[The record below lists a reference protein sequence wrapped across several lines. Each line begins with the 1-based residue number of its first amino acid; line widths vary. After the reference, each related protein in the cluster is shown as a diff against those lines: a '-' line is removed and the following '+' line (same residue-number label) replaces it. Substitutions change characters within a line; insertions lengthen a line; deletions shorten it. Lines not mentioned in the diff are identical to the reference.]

1 MLKLGKVLG
10 DPNERELK
18 RLRPIVDEVNDL
30 EPEFEALSD
39 EGLLDKTE
47 EFRDRVEDGESLEDV
62 LPEAFALVREGAK
75 RTLGQRHYDVQI
87 MGGCI
92 LHQGKVAEMR
102 TGEGK
107 TLVATLPVYLNALEG
122 KGVHVVTVNDYLARR
137 DAQWMGQ
144 IYQKIG
150 LTIACLQHDNALR
163 LTEGGE
169 LEPVSRQDAY
179 AADITYGTNSE
190 FGFDYLRDNMVHDLK
205 QLVQRPLNYCI
216 IDEVDN
222 ILIDEART
230 PLIIS
235 GQSNDSAKE
244 YKKFADLAPALRV
257 DEDYTIDEKLRSA
270 SLTASGI
277 EKLERRLGVTNL
289 YDPSNYIL
297 THYADNALKAHAL
310 YRKDREYVV
319 RDGEVVIVDEFTGRL
334 MPGRRYSDGLHQAI
348 EAKERLKVRAESIT
362 MATITLQNYFRMY
375 KKLAGMTGTAAT
387 ESEELYKI
395 YELDVLVVPTHMPM
409 VRADEKDVIYTT
421 EEAKFKAIVDEI
433 EEHHDA
439 GRPVLVGTVS
449 IEKSELL
456 SGHLRKR
463 GIAHEVLNAKHH
475 EREAAI
481 VAQAGRV
488 GAVTVATNMAGRGTD
503 IVLGGAQADRETGE
517 WQVEHDEV
525 VDLGGLMI
533 IGTER
538 HEARRIDNQLRG
550 RAGRQGDPGET
561 RFYLSLEDEL
571 MRRAGGDTAKKF
583 MDWAGLPEETPI
595 ESGMVSKVI
604 ENAQTKVEG
613 HNFDIRKHLLQYDEV
628 VNEHRKVIYDERRKI
643 LRGADVKANII
654 GSEKGDEEKEER
666 LVQRELD
673 VLIDTHL
680 MGQDLESWDVEALL
694 TGLRGMF
701 PLPRDLTA
709 EALGRLSKDE
719 ARDAV
724 KTYARNLYEQR
735 EAEVGAETMRALERL
750 VMLRSLDVHWIEH
763 LTAMEKLRQ
772 GIGLRGVAQLDPL
785 VAYKREAIVMFG
797 ELMDRIRQ
805 DVARMIFQVGVRP
818 AANGASAGGTAR
830 PVAVEQAPEQRQM
843 AAAAGRRTKAA
854 GRSNKIGRND
864 PCHCGSGKKYK
875 KCCGAAA

>member
-47 EFRDRVEDGESLEDV
+47 EFRDRIEDGESLEDV

-144 IYQKIG
+144 IYQKLG

-163 LTEGGE
+163 LMETGE
-169 LEPVSRQDAY
+169 LEAVSRQDAY

-235 GQSNDSAKE
+235 GQSNDSAKA
-244 YKKFADLAPALRV
+244 YQQFAHLAPSLRL

-362 MATITLQNYFRMY
+362 MATVTLQNYFRMY
-375 KKLAGMTGTAAT
+375 EKLAGMTGTAAT

-409 VRADEKDVIYTT
+409 VRDDEKDVIYTT
-421 EEAKFKAIVDEI
+421 EEAKFKAIADEI
-433 EEHHDA
+433 EEHNDA

-456 SGHLRKR
+456 SGHLKKR

-503 IVLGGAQADRETGE
+503 IVLGGAQVDREAGE
-517 WQVEHDEV
+517 WQTEHDEV

-533 IGTER
+533 VGTER

-613 HNFDIRKHLLQYDEV
+613 HNFDIRKHLLQYDDV
-628 VNEHRKVIYDERRKI
+628 VNKHREVIYGERRKI
-643 LRGADVKANII
+643 LEGADVKANILDLV
-654 GSEKGDEEKEER
+654 EK
-666 LVQRELD
+666 ELD
-673 VLIDTHL
+673 VLVGTHL
-680 MGQDLESWDVEALL
+680 VGEDLESWDVEALL

-701 PLPRDLTA
+701 PVPRDLTE
-709 EALGRLSKDE
+709 EALARLSKQE
-719 ARDAV
+719 ARSAV
-724 KTYARNLYEQR
+724 QTYARNLYEQR
-735 EAEVGAETMRALERL
+735 EGEVGAETMRALERL
-750 VMLRSLDVHWIEH
+750 VMLRSFDVHWIEH
-763 LTAMEKLRQ
+763 LTAMENLRQ
-772 GIGLRGVAQLDPL
+772 GIGLQGVAQLDPL
-785 VAYKREAIVMFG
+785 VAYKRQGHVMFD

-818 AANGASAGGTAR
+818 AANGASAGGAAR

>member
-1 MLKLGKVLG
+1 MLKLAKVLG
-10 DPNERELK
+10 DPNEREIK
-18 RLRPIVDEVNDL
+18 KLRPIAETVNGL

-39 EGLLDKTE
+39 EGLLEKTA
-47 EFRDRVEDGESLEDV
+47 EFRGRIADGEDLDDL
-62 LPEAFALVREGAK
+62 LPEAFALVREAAK

-87 MGGCI
+87 VGGCI
-92 LHQGKVAEMR
+92 LHRGKVAEMR

-107 TLVATLPVYLNALEG
+107 TLVSTLPVYLNALEG

-144 IYQKIG
+144 IYRKLG
-150 LTIACLQHDNALR
+150 LTIACLQHDNALM
-163 LTEGGE
+163 LKDGGE
-169 LEPVSRQDAY
+169 LETVGRQDAY

-190 FGFDYLRDNMVHDLK
+190 FGFDYLRDNMVHDLSHV
-205 QLVQRPLNYCI
+205 VQRPRNYCI

-235 GQSNDSAKE
+235 GQSNDSAKA
-244 YKKFADLAPALRV
+244 YQQFAHIAPSLRLE
-257 DEDYTIDEKLRSA
+257 DDYTIDEKMRSA
-270 SLTASGI
+270 TLTASGI
-277 EKLERRLGVTNL
+277 EKLERRLGVANL

-310 YRKDREYVV
+310 YRRDREYVV
-319 RDGEVVIVDEFTGRL
+319 RDREVVIVDEFTGRL

-348 EAKERLKVRAESIT
+348 EAKERLKVRAESVT
-362 MATITLQNYFRMY
+362 LATVTLQNYFRMY

-387 ESEELYKI
+387 EAEELYKI

-421 EEAKFKAIVDEI
+421 EEAKFKAITDEI
-433 EEHHDA
+433 EEHNDA

-456 SGHLRKR
+456 SAQLKKR
-463 GIAHEVLNAKHH
+463 GIPHEVLNAKHH

-503 IVLGGAQADRETGE
+503 IVLGGAQDDRDADE
-517 WQVEHDEV
+517 WRAQHDKV
-525 VDLGGLMI
+525 VGLGGLMI
-533 IGTER
+533 VGTER

-561 RFYLSLEDEL
+561 RFYLSLRDEL

-583 MDWAGLPEETPI
+583 MDWAGLPEDTPI
-595 ESGMVSKVI
+595 QSGIVSKVI

-613 HNFDIRKHLLQYDEV
+613 HNFDIRKHLLQYDDV
-628 VNEHRKVIYDERRKI
+628 VNKHREVIYGERRKI
-643 LRGADVKANII
+643 LEGADVKANILDLV
-654 GSEKGDEEKEER
+654 EKD
-666 LVQRELD
+666 LD
-673 VLIDTHL
+673 VLVDTHL
-680 MGQDLESWDVEALL
+680 VGEDLESWNVEALL
-694 TGLRGMF
+694 TGLRGIF
-701 PLPRDLTA
+701 PLPRDMT
-709 EALGRLSKDE
+709 EESISRLSKQE
-719 ARDAV
+719 ARSAV
-724 KTYARNLYEQR
+724 QTYARKLYEQR
-735 EAEVGAETMRALERL
+735 EEEVGAETMRALERL
-750 VMLRSLDVHWIEH
+750 VMLRTFDVHWIEH
-763 LTAMEKLRQ
+763 LTAMENLRQ
-772 GIGLRGVAQLDPL
+772 GIGLQGVAQLDPL
-785 VAYKREAIVMFG
+785 VAYKRQGHGMFD

-818 AANGASAGGTAR
+818 ASNGASAGAAAR
-830 PVAVEQAPEQRQM
+830 PAAVEQAPEQRQM
-843 AAAAGRRTKAA
+843 AAAVGRRGKPAS
-854 GRSNKIGRND
+854 GGKIGRNQ
-864 PCHCGSGKKYK
+864 PCHCGSGKKFK
-875 KCCGAAA
+875 KCHGAAV

>member
-18 RLRPIVDEVNDL
+18 RLRPVVDEVNDL
-30 EPEFEALSD
+30 ESEFEALSD
-39 EGLLDKTE
+39 EGLLNKTE
-47 EFRDRVEDGESLEDV
+47 EFRDRIEDGESLEDV

-144 IYQKIG
+144 IYQKLG

-169 LEPVSRQDAY
+169 LEAVGRQDAY
-179 AADITYGTNSE
+179 GADITYGTNSE

-235 GQSNDSAKE
+235 GQSNDSAKA
-244 YKKFADLAPALRV
+244 YQQFAHLAPSLRL

-362 MATITLQNYFRMY
+362 MATVTLQNYFRMY
-375 KKLAGMTGTAAT
+375 EKLAGMTGTAAT

-409 VRADEKDVIYTT
+409 VRDDEKDVIYTT
-421 EEAKFKAIVDEI
+421 EEAKFKAIADEI
-433 EEHHDA
+433 EEHNDA

-517 WQVEHDEV
+517 WQAEHDKV

-533 IGTER
+533 VGTER

-613 HNFDIRKHLLQYDEV
+613 HNFDIRKHLLQYDDV
-628 VNEHRKVIYDERRKI
+628 VNKHREVIYGERRKI
-643 LRGADVKANII
+643 LEGADVKANILDLV
-654 GSEKGDEEKEER
+654 EK
-666 LVQRELD
+666 ELD
-673 VLIDTHL
+673 VLVATHL
-680 MGQDLESWDVEALL
+680 VGEDLESWDVEALL

-701 PLPRDLTA
+701 PVPRDLTE
-709 EALGRLSKDE
+709 EALARLSKQE
-719 ARDAV
+719 ARSAV
-724 KTYARNLYEQR
+724 QTYARNLYEQR
-735 EAEVGAETMRALERL
+735 EGEVGAETMRALERL
-750 VMLRSLDVHWIEH
+750 VMLRSFDVHWIEH
-763 LTAMEKLRQ
+763 LTAMENLRQ
-772 GIGLRGVAQLDPL
+772 GIGLQGVAQLDPL
-785 VAYKREAIVMFG
+785 VAYKRQGHVMFD

-818 AANGASAGGTAR
+818 AANGASAGAAAR

-864 PCHCGSGKKYK
+864 PCHCGSGKKFK
-875 KCCGAAA
+875 KCHGAAA

>member
-18 RLRPIVDEVNDL
+18 KLRPIVDEVYDL
-30 EPEFEALSD
+30 EPEFEAVSG

-47 EFRDRVEDGESLEDV
+47 EFRDRIADGESLEDV

-144 IYQKIG
+144 IYQKLG
-150 LTIACLQHDNALR
+150 LTIACLQHDNSLR
-163 LTEGGE
+163 LKDDGE
-169 LEPVSRQDAY
+169 LEAVNRQDAY
-179 AADITYGTNSE
+179 GADITYGTNSE

-235 GQSNDSAKE
+235 GQSNDSAKS
-244 YKKFADLAPALRV
+244 YQQFAHLAPSLRL

-362 MATITLQNYFRMY
+362 MATVTLQNYFRMY
-375 KKLAGMTGTAAT
+375 EKLAGMTGTAAT

-409 VRADEKDVIYTT
+409 VRDDEKDVIYTT
-421 EEAKFKAIVDEI
+421 EEAKFKAIADEI
-433 EEHHDA
+433 EEHNDA

-463 GIAHEVLNAKHH
+463 GITHEVLNAKHH

-503 IVLGGAQADRETGE
+503 IVLGGAQADREAGE
-517 WQVEHDEV
+517 WQAEHDTV

-533 IGTER
+533 VGTER

-613 HNFDIRKHLLQYDEV
+613 HNFDIRKHLLQYDDV
-628 VNEHRKVIYDERRKI
+628 VNKHREVIYGERRKI
-643 LRGADVKANII
+643 LEGADVKANILDLV
-654 GSEKGDEEKEER
+654 EK
-666 LVQRELD
+666 ELD
-673 VLIDTHL
+673 VLVDTHL
-680 MGQDLESWDVEALL
+680 VGEDLESWDVEALL
-694 TGLRGMF
+694 NGLRSMF
-701 PLPRDLTA
+701 PVPRDLTE
-709 EALGRLSKDE
+709 EAISRLSKQE
-719 ARDAV
+719 ARSAIQD
-724 KTYARNLYEQR
+724 YARKLLEQR

-750 VMLRSLDVHWIEH
+750 VMLRGFDVHWIEH
-763 LTAMEKLRQ
+763 LTAMENLRQ
-772 GIGLRGVAQLDPL
+772 GIGLQGVAQLDPL
-785 VAYKREAIVMFG
+785 VAYKRQGHAMFD

-818 AANGASAGGTAR
+818 AANGASAGAVAR
-830 PVAVEQAPEQRQM
+830 PAAIEQAPEQRQM
-843 AAAAGRRTKAA
+843 AAAAGRQAKGA

>member
-18 RLRPIVDEVNDL
+18 KLRPIVDEVNDL
-30 EPEFEALSD
+30 EPEFEALND

-47 EFRDRVEDGESLEDV
+47 EFRDRIADGESLEDV

-92 LHQGKVAEMR
+92 LHRGKVAEMR

-107 TLVATLPVYLNALEG
+107 TLVSTLPVYLNSLEG

-144 IYQKIG
+144 IYQKLG
-150 LTIACLQHDNALR
+150 LTIACLQHDNSLR
-163 LTEGGE
+163 LTDDGE

-179 AADITYGTNSE
+179 AADVTYGTNSE
-190 FGFDYLRDNMVHDLK
+190 FGFDYLRDNMAPDLK

-235 GQSNDSAKE
+235 GQKNDSAKD
-244 YKKFADLAPALRV
+244 YQRFARLAPSLRPE
-257 DEDYTIDEKLRSA
+257 EDYTIDEKLRSA
-270 SLTASGI
+270 TLTASGI

-348 EAKERLKVRAESIT
+348 EAKEGLKVRAESIT

-375 KKLAGMTGTAAT
+375 EKLAGMTGTAAT

-421 EEAKFKAIVDEI
+421 EDAKFKAIVDEI
-433 EEHHDA
+433 EEHNDA

-456 SGHLRKR
+456 SGRLRKR

-503 IVLGGAQADRETGE
+503 IVLGGAQTDREPDE
-517 WQVEHDEV
+517 WQAEHDKV

-533 IGTER
+533 VGTER

-613 HNFDIRKHLLQYDEV
+613 HNFDIRKHLLQYDDVVNKHREV
-628 VNEHRKVIYDERRKI
+628 VYGERRKI
-643 LRGADVKANII
+643 LEGADVKANIL
-654 GSEKGDEEKEER
+654 GLEKEGKEKGLVEE
-666 LVQRELD
+666 ELD
-673 VLIDTHL
+673 VLVDTHL
-680 MGQDLESWDVEALL
+680 VGEDLESWDVEALL

-701 PLPRDLTA
+701 PVPRDLTE
-709 EALGRLSKDE
+709 EALARLSKQE
-719 ARDAV
+719 ARSAV
-724 KTYARNLYEQR
+724 QTYARKLYEQR
-735 EAEVGAETMRALERL
+735 EGEVGAEMMRALERL
-750 VMLRSLDVHWIEH
+750 VMLRSFDVHWIEH
-763 LTAMEKLRQ
+763 LTAMENLRQ
-772 GIGLRGVAQLDPL
+772 GIGLQGVAQLDPL
-785 VAYKREAIVMFG
+785 VAYKRQGHVMFD

-818 AANGASAGGTAR
+818 AANGASAGAAAR
-830 PVAVEQAPEQRQM
+830 PAAVEQAPEQRQM
-843 AAAAGRRTKAA
+843 AAAAGRREKA
-854 GRSNKIGRND
+854 GRSNKIGRNQ
-864 PCHCGSGKKYK
+864 PCHCGSGKKFK
-875 KCCGAAA
+875 KCHGAAA

>member
-39 EGLLDKTE
+39 EGLLDKTD
-47 EFRDRVEDGESLEDV
+47 EFRDRIEDGESLEDV

-144 IYQKIG
+144 IYQKLG

-163 LTEGGE
+163 LTDSGE
-169 LEPVSRQDAY
+169 LEAVNRQDAY

-235 GQSNDSAKE
+235 GQSNDSAKA
-244 YKKFADLAPALRV
+244 YQQFAHLAPSLRL

-362 MATITLQNYFRMY
+362 MATVTLQNYFRMY
-375 KKLAGMTGTAAT
+375 EKLAGMTGTAAT

-409 VRADEKDVIYTT
+409 VRDDERDVIYTT
-421 EEAKFKAIVDEI
+421 EEAKFKAIADEI
-433 EEHHDA
+433 EEHNDA

-456 SGHLRKR
+456 SGHLKKR

-517 WQVEHDEV
+517 WQTEHDKV

-533 IGTER
+533 VGTER

-613 HNFDIRKHLLQYDEV
+613 HNFDIRKHLLQYDDV
-628 VNEHRKVIYDERRKI
+628 VNKHREVIYGERRKI
-643 LRGADVKANII
+643 LEGADVKANILDLV
-654 GSEKGDEEKEER
+654 EK
-666 LVQRELD
+666 ELD
-673 VLIDTHL
+673 VLVGTHL
-680 MGQDLESWDVEALL
+680 VGEDLESWDVEALL

-701 PLPRDLTA
+701 PVPRDLTE
-709 EALGRLSKDE
+709 EALARLSKQE
-719 ARDAV
+719 ARSAV
-724 KTYARNLYEQR
+724 QTYARNLYEQR
-735 EAEVGAETMRALERL
+735 EGEVGAETMRALERL
-750 VMLRSLDVHWIEH
+750 VMLRSFDVHWIEH
-763 LTAMEKLRQ
+763 LTAMENLRQ
-772 GIGLRGVAQLDPL
+772 GIGLQGVAQLDPL
-785 VAYKREAIVMFG
+785 VAYKRQGHVMFD

-818 AANGASAGGTAR
+818 AANGASAGAAAR

>member
-18 RLRPIVDEVNDL
+18 KLRPIVDEVNDL

-47 EFRDRVEDGESLEDV
+47 EFRDRIADGESLEDV

-144 IYQKIG
+144 IYQKLG

-163 LTEGGE
+163 LTDSGE
-169 LEPVSRQDAY
+169 LEAVNRQDAY
-179 AADITYGTNSE
+179 GADITYGTNSE

-235 GQSNDSAKE
+235 GQSNDSAKA
-244 YKKFADLAPALRV
+244 YQQFAHLAPSLRL

-270 SLTASGI
+270 SLTSSGI

-362 MATITLQNYFRMY
+362 MATVTLQNYFRMY
-375 KKLAGMTGTAAT
+375 EKLAGMTGTAAT

-409 VRADEKDVIYTT
+409 VRDDEKDVIYTT
-421 EEAKFKAIVDEI
+421 EEAKFKAIADEI
-433 EEHHDA
+433 EEHNDA

-456 SGHLRKR
+456 SGHLKKR

-517 WQVEHDEV
+517 WQAEHDKV

-533 IGTER
+533 VGTER

-613 HNFDIRKHLLQYDEV
+613 HNFDIRKHLLQYDDV
-628 VNEHRKVIYDERRKI
+628 VNKHREVIYGERRKI
-643 LRGADVKANII
+643 LEGADVKANILDLV
-654 GSEKGDEEKEER
+654 EK
-666 LVQRELD
+666 ELD
-673 VLIDTHL
+673 VLVGTHL
-680 MGQDLESWDVEALL
+680 VGEDLESWDVEALL

-701 PLPRDLTA
+701 PVPRDLTE
-709 EALGRLSKDE
+709 EALARLSKQE
-719 ARDAV
+719 ARSAV
-724 KTYARNLYEQR
+724 QTYARKLYEQR
-735 EAEVGAETMRALERL
+735 EGEVGAETMRALERL
-750 VMLRSLDVHWIEH
+750 VMLRSFDVHWIEH
-763 LTAMEKLRQ
+763 LTAMENLRQ
-772 GIGLRGVAQLDPL
+772 GIGLQGVAQLDPL
-785 VAYKREAIVMFG
+785 VAYKRQGHAMFD

-818 AANGASAGGTAR
+818 AANGASAGGAAR

-864 PCHCGSGKKYK
+864 PCHCGSGKKFK
-875 KCCGAAA
+875 KCHGAAA

>member
-39 EGLLDKTE
+39 EGLLDKTG
-47 EFRDRVEDGESLEDV
+47 EFRDRIADGESLEDV

-87 MGGCI
+87 VGGCI

-144 IYQKIG
+144 IYQKLG

-169 LEPVSRQDAY
+169 LEAVSRQDAY

-235 GQSNDSAKE
+235 GQSNDSAKA
-244 YKKFADLAPALRV
+244 YQQFAHLAPSLRL

-270 SLTASGI
+270 SLTSSGI

-362 MATITLQNYFRMY
+362 MATVTLQNYFRMY
-375 KKLAGMTGTAAT
+375 EKLAGMTGTAAT

-421 EEAKFKAIVDEI
+421 EEAKFKAIADEI
-433 EEHHDA
+433 EEHNDA

-517 WQVEHDEV
+517 WQAEHDTV

-533 IGTER
+533 VGTER

-613 HNFDIRKHLLQYDEV
+613 HNFDIRKHLLQYDDV
-628 VNEHRKVIYDERRKI
+628 VNKHREVIYGERRKI
-643 LRGADVKANII
+643 LEGADVKANILDLV
-654 GSEKGDEEKEER
+654 EK
-666 LVQRELD
+666 ELD
-673 VLIDTHL
+673 VLVDTHL
-680 MGQDLESWDVEALL
+680 VGEDLESWDVEALL

-701 PLPRDLTA
+701 PVPRDMTE
-709 EALGRLSKDE
+709 EALGRLSKQE
-719 ARDAV
+719 ARSAV
-724 KTYARNLYEQR
+724 KTYARKLLEQR
-735 EAEVGAETMRALERL
+735 EGEVGAETMRALERL
-750 VMLRSLDVHWIEH
+750 VMLRSFDVHWIEH
-763 LTAMEKLRQ
+763 LTAMENLRQ
-772 GIGLRGVAQLDPL
+772 GIGLQGVAQLDPL
-785 VAYKREAIVMFG
+785 VAYKRQGHVMFD

-818 AANGASAGGTAR
+818 ATNGASAGGAAR
-830 PVAVEQAPEQRQM
+830 PVGVEQAPEQRQM

>member
-1 MLKLGKVLG
+1 M
-10 DPNERELK
+10 
-18 RLRPIVDEVNDL
+18 RL
-30 EPEFEALSD
+30 
-39 EGLLDKTE
+39 
-47 EFRDRVEDGESLEDV
+47 
-62 LPEAFALVREGAK
+62 
-75 RTLGQRHYDVQI
+75 
-87 MGGCI
+87 
-92 LHQGKVAEMR
+92 
-102 TGEGK
+102 
-107 TLVATLPVYLNALEG
+107 
-122 KGVHVVTVNDYLARR
+122 
-137 DAQWMGQ
+137 
-144 IYQKIG
+144 
-150 LTIACLQHDNALR
+150 
-163 LTEGGE
+163 
-169 LEPVSRQDAY
+169 
-179 AADITYGTNSE
+179 
-190 FGFDYLRDNMVHDLK
+190 
-205 QLVQRPLNYCI
+205 
-216 IDEVDN
+216 
-222 ILIDEART
+222 
-230 PLIIS
+230 
-235 GQSNDSAKE
+235 
-244 YKKFADLAPALRV
+244 

-362 MATITLQNYFRMY
+362 MATVTLQNYFRMY
-375 KKLAGMTGTAAT
+375 EKLAGMTGTAAT

-409 VRADEKDVIYTT
+409 VRDDEKDVIYTT
-421 EEAKFKAIVDEI
+421 EEAKFKAIADEI
-433 EEHHDA
+433 EEHNDA

-503 IVLGGAQADRETGE
+503 IVLGGAQADREAGE
-517 WQVEHDEV
+517 WQAEHDQV

-533 IGTER
+533 VGTER

-613 HNFDIRKHLLQYDEV
+613 HNFDIRKHLLQYDDV
-628 VNEHRKVIYDERRKI
+628 VNKHREVIYGERRKI
-643 LRGADVKANII
+643 LEGADVKANILDLV
-654 GSEKGDEEKEER
+654 EK
-666 LVQRELD
+666 ELD
-673 VLIDTHL
+673 VLVDTHL
-680 MGQDLESWDVEALL
+680 VGEDLESWDVEALL

-701 PLPRDLTA
+701 PVPRDLTE
-709 EALGRLSKDE
+709 EALARLSKQE
-719 ARDAV
+719 ARSAV
-724 KTYARNLYEQR
+724 QTYARNLYEQR
-735 EAEVGAETMRALERL
+735 EGEVGAETMRALERL
-750 VMLRSLDVHWIEH
+750 VMLRSFDVHWIEH
-763 LTAMEKLRQ
+763 LTAMENLRQ
-772 GIGLRGVAQLDPL
+772 GIGLQGVAQLDPL
-785 VAYKREAIVMFG
+785 VAYKRQGHVMFD

-818 AANGASAGGTAR
+818 ATNGASAGGAAR

-843 AAAAGRRTKAA
+843 AAAAGRRTRAA

-864 PCHCGSGKKYK
+864 PCHCGSGKKNK
-875 KCCGAAA
+875 KCHGAAA